1 MAKISVIIPCYNAGT
16 YIETCLNAL
25 EHQTFRDFD
34 VILVDDCSADNT
46 ADVIHAFADNSSL
59 QITLLR
65 NEVNSGPAGSRNR
78 AIAHSDAELLC
89 FCDSDDWYEPDYLQ
103 CMYEKCREEAA
114 DIVIVD
120 YYTVTSQGQKTEK
133 KLGQMET
140 LSSTQAL
147 TVNVDSMCVMLC
159 KRALFEGLELPNLRN
174 GEDMAIIPVLLAR
187 GQRIAFVDKCLY
199 NYLYR
204 ENSASN
210 RANDKVVDSIVLS
223 FRYVENSVSQTF
235 REEIEYIG
243 IRNLI
248 YGALLNY
255 FKYAKDHK
263 RADEILDEFR
273 RKYPNWNQNPYLNQL
288 PSYKRIFV
296 KAAYAKQYWMLRLL
310 AKVHTMLVE
319 R

>member
-1 MAKISVIIPCYNAGT
+1 MAKISVIIPCYNAGA
-16 YIETCLNAL
+16 YIETALRAL
-25 EHQTFRDFD
+25 ERQTFQDFD

-46 ADVIHAFADNSSL
+46 ADVIHAFAQGSDLNM
-59 QITLLR
+59 TLLR
-65 NEVNSGPAGSRNR
+65 NEVNSGPGISRNR
-78 AIAHSDAELLC
+78 AIAHSGAELLC

-114 DIVIVD
+114 DIVIAD

-140 LSSTQAL
+140 LSSAQAL
-147 TVNVDSMCVMLC
+147 AINVDAMWVMLC
-159 KRALFEGLELPNLRN
+159 KKGLFEGLLFPDLRN
-174 GEDMAIIPVLLAR
+174 GEDMAIIPALLAR
-187 GQRIAFVDKCLY
+187 SQRIAFVDKCLY

-223 FRYVENSVSQTF
+223 FRYVENSVSPTF
-235 REEIEYIG
+235 REEVEYIG

-255 FKYAKDHK
+255 FKYAKNNK
-263 RADEILDEFR
+263 RAQEILEEFR
-273 RKYPNWNQNPYLNQL
+273 EKYPNWNQNRYLNQL

-310 AKVHTMLVE
+310 ARIHTMLVE